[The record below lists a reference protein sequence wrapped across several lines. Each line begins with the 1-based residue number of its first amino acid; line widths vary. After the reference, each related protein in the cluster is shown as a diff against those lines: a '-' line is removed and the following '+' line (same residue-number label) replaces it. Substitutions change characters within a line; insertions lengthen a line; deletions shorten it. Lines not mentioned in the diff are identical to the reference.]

1 MLDHVTFCYIRNRAE
16 SLRDWERFQ
25 GLFSDLLLLRIQV
38 NLREEENQAE
48 EVTSY
53 TR

>member
-1 MLDHVTFCYIRNRAE
+1 MLDRVTFGYIRNRAE
-16 SLRDWERFQ
+16 SLRDWKRFQ

-38 NLREEENQAE
+38 NSREEENQTKE
-48 EVTSY
+48 DTSC